1 MRRRVYTYLM
11 FLNARC
17 LPTHEEY
24 PLLNGTKA
32 SLLQGVRSTSLFS
45 GIQRAGIHLFDKIP
59 KYRGSRWTAYT
70 GTCNVVLGG
79 TQVSSINAPL
89 LPVVR
94 GGPNSICQ
102 QMSKVDINGTYQK
115 DQGG

>member
-11 FLNARC
+11 FLKARC

-32 SLLQGVRSTSLFS
+32 SLLQGLRSTSLFS
-45 GIQRAGIHLFDKIP
+45 GIQRSGIHLFDKIP

-79 TQVSSINAPL
+79 TQVSSINAPF

-94 GGPNSICQ
+94 GGPDSICQ
-102 QMSKVDINGTYQK
+102 QMSKADINGTYQR